1 MNLSSFKVKRAHEV
15 RDNQLLFENIQNE
28 LFEIVKIVRNNSW
41 TNSKINNMENSTT
54 PIILLCWY

>member
-28 LFEIVKIVRNNSW
+28 LFEIVKIVRNNS
-41 TNSKINNMENSTT
+41 
-54 PIILLCWY
+54 